1 MSVAAERLPITTT
14 STRGARVLLGLL
26 FAMIVWLLVMQAAVE
41 RSVIPPIGIIQAVWL
56 AVPAVL
62 VARGFRHGPLV
73 AAVMSGIVLLGA
85 VAPLIDDLSSPGMT
99 IIFFWNVVALPL
111 VVAMFVAAVWVSWAR
126 RAARL
131 NGVSE
136 LDVTSSR

>member
-1 MSVAAERLPITTT
+1 M
-14 STRGARVLLGLL
+14 GLL
-26 FAMIVWLLVMQAAVE
+26 FAMIVWLLVMQAAIVQ
-41 RSVIPPIGIIQAVWL
+41 SGIPPIGIIQAVWL

-99 IIFFWNVVALPL
+99 IIFVWNVVALPL
-111 VVAMFVAAVWVSWAR
+111 VVAMFVAAVWVTWAR
-126 RAARL
+126 RAAGL
-131 NGVSE
+131 NGAPE
-136 LDVTSSR
+136 RGNTPSR